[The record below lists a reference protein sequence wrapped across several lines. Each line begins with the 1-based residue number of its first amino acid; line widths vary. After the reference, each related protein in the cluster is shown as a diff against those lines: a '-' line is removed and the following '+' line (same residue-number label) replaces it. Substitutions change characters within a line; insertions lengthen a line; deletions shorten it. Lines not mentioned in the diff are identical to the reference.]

1 MPVTVPVV
9 RTGNIIT
16 PLSVPANSLGVRAAT
31 NSYVFDT
38 VDDLYA
44 LDIAPHLGTN
54 VLAAPIVVA
63 PRFAGMHY
71 HAQRPTVTYSVAR
84 NVDLAG
90 CMWWSI
96 AAAGRGLYDW
106 TALDAFVGAA
116 AASGR
121 DVVFNFLGTPTWASA
136 RPSEPGHYAPG
147 SDAEP
152 AGVADIAA
160 FASAVCARYLARG
173 TPIAAF
179 EIWNE
184 PKYAGGGG
192 VSTGNYFT
200 GTPAALAAM
209 ARVVY
214 QAVKARDPNALVLSP
229 APTGLEFPWVAGDAS
244 GTDNLERFL
253 SAPDDLGGSGRDW
266 VDAIAFHAYSH
277 DGTNNVFAIPQMV
290 ANVRRCM
297 ALHGLAGRPVWIT
310 ETSAITPALDTFVV
324 QHQQDYIARTLLLAL
339 GCGVERVIWYAW
351 DDPLG
356 FAAQPAVAARWNEL
370 VTQLAGAT
378 LSLVNALA
386 TRQVAAVVGGVRLLV

>member
-9 RTGNIIT
+9 RSGNIVT
-16 PLSVPANSLGVRAAT
+16 PQSVPASVIGLRAASS
-31 NSYVFDT
+31 NYVFDT

-44 LDIAPHLGTN
+44 TDIAPHLGTS
-54 VLAAPIVVA
+54 VLATPLVV
-63 PRFAGMHY
+63 PTRFAGMHY
-71 HAQRPTVTYSVAR
+71 HVQRPTVAYSVAR

-90 CMWWSI
+90 CMWSSI

-106 TALDAFVGAA
+106 TALDAFVAA
-116 AASGR
+116 AAAGGR
-121 DVVFNFLGTPTWASA
+121 DVIFNFLGTPTWASA
-136 RPSEPGHYAPG
+136 RPSEPGHYGAG

-152 AGVADIAA
+152 ADVGDLAA
-160 FASAVCARYLARG
+160 FASAACARYAVRG

-192 VSTGNYFT
+192 VSSGNYFT
-200 GTPAALAAM
+200 GTPQSLATM
-209 ARVVY
+209 ARAIY
-214 QAVKARDPNALVLSP
+214 QAVKAQDANALVLSP
-229 APTGLEFPWVAGDAS
+229 APTGLEYAWVAGDGS
-244 GTDNLERFL
+244 GTDNLDLFL
-253 SAPDDLGGSGRDW
+253 GAPDDRGGSGRNW

-310 ETSAITPALDTFVV
+310 ETSAITPALATFVA

-339 GCGVERVIWYAW
+339 GCGVERVVWYAW

-356 FAAQPAVAARWNEL
+356 FAAQPAVAARWNAL
-370 VTQLAGAT
+370 VAQLAGAT
-378 LSLVNALA
+378 LSVVNALS
-386 TRQVAAVVGGVRLLV
+386 TRQVAAIVGGVRVLV

>member
-9 RTGNIIT
+9 RTGDIVT
-16 PLSVPANSLGVRAAT
+16 PQSVPADTVGVSVAA

-38 VDDLYA
+38 VDDFFSP
-44 LDIAPHLGTN
+44 DIAPHLGTN
-54 VLAAPIVVA
+54 VLAAPRVVH

-71 HAQRPTVTYSVAR
+71 HAQRPTATYAVAR

-90 CMWWSI
+90 CMWIDI
-96 AAAGRGLYDW
+96 AKAGRGLYDW
-106 TALDAFVGAA
+106 AALDAFVSAA

-136 RPSEPGHYAPG
+136 RPAEAGHYAPG

-152 AGVADIAA
+152 AATGDLGA
-160 FASAVCARYLARG
+160 FASAVCARYVARG

-192 VSTGNYFT
+192 VDRGNYFT
-200 GTPAALAAM
+200 GTPQALAAM
-209 ARVVY
+209 ARAVY
-214 QAVKARDPNALVLSP
+214 QAVKAVDPQALVLSP
-229 APTGLEFPWVAGDAS
+229 APTGLEYPWLAGDAS
-244 GTDNLERFL
+244 GTDYLDRFL
-253 SAPDDLGGSGRDW
+253 GADDAAGGSGRDW

-277 DGTNNVFAIPQMV
+277 DGFNNVFAIPQMV
-290 ANVRRCM
+290 ANVRACM
-297 ALHGLAGRPVWIT
+297 ALHGLDGKPIWIT
-310 ETSAITPALDTFVV
+310 ETSAITPPLDSFVA

-339 GCGVERVIWYAW
+339 GCGIERVVWYAW

-356 FAAQPAVAARWNEL
+356 FAGQPAVAARWNEL
-370 VTQLAGAT
+370 VAQLAGAT
-378 LSLVNALA
+378 LSLVNALK
-386 TRQVAAVVGGVRLLV
+386 TRQVAAVVGGVRVLV

>member
-9 RTGNIIT
+9 RTGNIVT
-16 PLSVPANSLGVRAAT
+16 PQSVPAGVVGVRAAA
-31 NSYVFDT
+31 NNYIFDT

-44 LDIAPHLGTN
+44 PDIAPHLGTN
-54 VLAAPIVVA
+54 VLATPLVVA
-63 PRFAGMHY
+63 RRFAGMHY
-71 HAQRPTVTYSVAR
+71 HAQRPTVAYSVAR

-106 TALDAFVGAA
+106 TALDAFVAAA

-121 DVVFNFLGTPTWASA
+121 DIVFNFLGTPTWASA
-136 RPSEPGHYAPG
+136 RPTEAGHYGAG

-152 AGVADIAA
+152 ASVGDLAA
-160 FASAVCARYLARG
+160 FASAACARYVARG

-192 VSTGNYFT
+192 VSEGNYFT
-200 GTPAALAAM
+200 GTPQALAGM
-209 ARVVY
+209 ARAIY
-214 QAVKARDPNALVLSP
+214 QAVKAQDAGALVLSP

-244 GTDNLERFL
+244 GTDKLDLFL
-253 SAPDDLGGSGRDW
+253 GAPDDIGGSGRDW

-290 ANVRRCM
+290 ANVRRCV
-297 ALHGLAGRPVWIT
+297 ALHGLAGKPIWIT
-310 ETSAITPALDTFVV
+310 ETSAITPALDSFVA

-339 GCGVERVIWYAW
+339 GCGVERVVWYAW

-356 FAAQPAVAARWNEL
+356 FAAQPAVAARWNAL
-370 VTQLAGAT
+370 VAQLAGAT
-378 LSLVNALA
+378 LSVVNSLN
-386 TRQVAAVVGGVRLLV
+386 TRQVAAVIDGVRLLV

>member
-9 RTGNIIT
+9 RTGDVVT
-16 PLSVPANSLGVRAAT
+16 PQSVPSNAVGVTVAS

-38 VDDLYA
+38 TDDFYA
-44 LDIAPHLGTN
+44 ADIAPRLGTN
-54 VLAAPIVVA
+54 VLAAPLVVN

-71 HAQRPTVTYSVAR
+71 HAQPPTVSYSVAR

-90 CMWWSI
+90 CMWFNI

-106 TALDAFVGAA
+106 TALDAFVSAA
-116 AASGR
+116 AAAGR

-136 RPSEPGHYAPG
+136 RPAEAGHYAPG

-152 AGVADIAA
+152 ADMADIGT
-160 FASAVCARYLARG
+160 FASTVCARYVARG

-184 PKYAGGGG
+184 PKYADGGG
-192 VSTGNYFT
+192 VDQGNYFT
-200 GTPAALAAM
+200 GAPTALAAM
-209 ARVVY
+209 GRAIC
-214 QAVKARDPNALVLSP
+214 QAVKAVDANALVLTPS
-229 APTGLEFPWVAGDAS
+229 PTGLEFLWVPGDGS
-244 GTDNLERFL
+244 GTDNLDRFL
-253 SAPDDLGGSGRDW
+253 GAPDGSGGSGRDW

-277 DGTNNVFAIPQMV
+277 DGNNNLFAIPQMV
-290 ANVRRCM
+290 ANVRTCA
-297 ALHGLAGRPVWIT
+297 ALRGLAGKPIWIT
-310 ETSAITPALDTFVV
+310 ETSAITPPLDSFVA

-356 FAAQPAVAARWNEL
+356 FSTQPTVAARWDAL
-370 VTQLAGAT
+370 VAQLAGAT
-378 LSLVNALA
+378 LTVVNSLAN
-386 TRQVAAVVGGVRLLV
+386 RQVAAVVGGVRVLV